1 MFIKFRNH
9 TIALYTD
16 ETYNAAFSEML
27 ENGSN
32 QSQSILYDISIFNK
46 FSRIVHTYAESLPE
60 TTLHIGPGDS
70 LGCEVLLCLSGIKKA
85 WSLDPCASRPFDLQT
100 CISTLQKLST
110 VTNSLHAIHKCPAP
124 PLSIPEHSIE
134 ADGSYRI
141 GTSLMQHFPSRTLEN
156 TGLQTESVGFLFSN
170 AVLEH
175 VRDPLQCI
183 REAHRILA
191 KKGLT
196 AHQIDLRDHRDFNDP
211 LHFLRYSD
219 SQWQKLMKKYC
230 SRDPLRYM
238 NRLRAQD
245 FLAIFESA
253 GFRILEF
260 TPNSSASDQTVTDA
274 RAHLAPSFAKYSA
287 DELKTISCFI
297 VAQKN

>member
-9 TIALYTD
+9 TVALYKD
-16 ETYNAAFSEML
+16 AKYNAAFSEML
-27 ENGSN
+27 KNGGN

-46 FSRIVHTYAESLPE
+46 FSSIVHTYAESLPE
-60 TTLHIGPGDS
+60 TTLHIGPGGS

-85 WSLDPCASRPFDLQT
+85 WSLDPCASRPFDLKT
-100 CISTLQKLST
+100 FISTLQQLST
-110 VTNSLHAIHKCPAP
+110 VTNSLQTIHNCSALPF
-124 PLSIPEHSIE
+124 SIPEHSIE
-134 ADGSYRI
+134 AEGAYRI
-141 GTSLMQHFPSRTLEN
+141 GTSIMQHFPNRTLEN
-156 TGLQTESVGFLFSN
+156 TGLQDESVDFLFSN

-183 REAHRILA
+183 REAHRILT

-196 AHQIDLRDHRDFNDP
+196 AHQIDLRDHRDFKDP

-219 SQWQKLMKKYC
+219 SQWQERMKKYC

-245 FLAIFESA
+245 FLAIFESE
-253 GFRILEF
+253 GFRILEY
-260 TPNSSASDQTVTDA
+260 TPNASASDQTVNDA
-274 RAHLAPSFAKYSA
+274 RANLASSIARYSA
-287 DELKTISCFI
+287 DELKTTSCFI
-297 VAQKN
+297 VAQKS

>member
-9 TIALYTD
+9 TIALYKD
-16 ETYNAAFSEML
+16 GNYNSAFSEML
-27 ENGSN
+27 DNGGN

-46 FSRIVHTYAESLPE
+46 FSRIVHSYAKSLPE
-60 TTLHIGPGDS
+60 TTLHIGPGGS

-85 WSLDPCASRPFDLQT
+85 WSLDPCASRTFDLQT
-100 CISTLQKLST
+100 FILTLQKLSA
-110 VTNSLHAIHKCPAP
+110 VTNSLQTIHQCPAP
-124 PLSIPEHSIE
+124 PLSIPEHSTE

-141 GTSLMQHFPSRTLEN
+141 GTSLMQHFPNKTLEN

-196 AHQIDLRDHRDFNDP
+196 AHQIDLRDHRDFSKP

-219 SQWQKLMKKYC
+219 SQWQTIMNNYC
-230 SRDPLRYM
+230 ARDPLRYM
-238 NRLRAQD
+238 NRLRARD
-245 FLAIFESA
+245 FLAMFESA

-260 TPNSSASDQTVTDA
+260 TPNSSASDQTVSDA
-274 RAHLAPSFAKYSA
+274 RACLATGFERYST
-287 DELKTISCFI
+287 DELKTTSCFI
-297 VAQKN
+297 VAQKS